1 MNYTMKK
8 IIVIICL
15 FYNYNYSKIEAQTII
30 PSGIISGI
38 WTNGGSPYLIQ
49 GHVLIPNDSV
59 LAIEPG
65 VVVQFQG
72 AFKLNVQGKLLAI
85 GTITDSI
92 TFTCANTSIGWRGIR
107 FDNTAI
113 TNDSTKIQFCK
124 IKNAIATGVSPENY
138 GGGIYIN
145 GVSKIIISQ
154 SSISNCKAMRGAAI
168 YFNGY
173 NCSPII
179 SNNTITYNTN
189 DNDGGGAIFCD
200 YGSTP
205 LITSNTISYNSAVGA
220 GAFSGGITCSSNPT
234 IINNTISNN
243 TSFMNGGG
251 INCANCNAVISNNII
266 SNNSASTYGGGI
278 YCGSINYPILKGN
291 IIANNSATKGAGV
304 FCTAGANATLSQ
316 SIICNNTASGDG
328 GGICFENGSVTKIV
342 NSTIVNNN
350 ATNGGGMYCIGS
362 SNPSIQNSILYG
374 NTAISG
380 NQVFVFDELSDP
392 SFTYC
397 NIEGGLNGIELNGN
411 VQTGAYSNNINSNPL
426 FIAPSSGSDQSHNG
440 LSADWSLQNNSP
452 CIDTGNPTTTTT
464 DSTDFAGNT
473 RITVCRVDM
482 GAYEYQTGIPLK
494 LSLTISQPVLCHGDT
509 TGEVTAIVSG
519 GSANYLYNWSN
530 GQTDSIATGL
540 AAGTYTLTVS
550 ETSYGCSLSKTI
562 TLTQPTIVTL
572 NAGPD
577 KTITC
582 GGSIQF
588 DNVYSNFMGPGV
600 LTYSWTPAVGLDYDS
615 IINPI
620 CSSIVDTTYVLK
632 IKTPNGCELLDSI
645 NVSILPLIANA
656 GGPIIMSCDGVTQV
670 NSVFTNYTGTAALSY
685 QWIPSTGLNN
695 DTIANPT
702 VNQQN
707 QTDYQVSVTTE
718 NGCIATDSMRVIV
731 MPLTI
736 TSGGSNTNTTTCN
749 GTIAL
754 STSTNYQGID
764 TLNYLWTP
772 SEGLSDS
779 TIANPTITV
788 DTNKA
793 YTVTITTTNGC
804 TASTQ
809 IMALLT
815 PIADSAKICIVGVNS
830 NNKNIVIWNKPIST
844 IIESFN
850 IYKETNV
857 TNIYTLIGSVNYDSL
872 STFIDTSSF
881 PSVQSN
887 KYRISIKDKCGV
899 ETNKSEPHK
908 TMHLAINQGQGNSWN
923 LIWDAY
929 EGFVVPTYNIYRGS
943 SPGFLNPI
951 GTSSGSNSQYTD
963 LNPPVGNLY
972 YQVELIGPNVCNP
985 TRDYNASRS
994 NIATNNIS
1002 NVFNITNKNSFEIYP
1017 NPAENNITITTEKNI
1032 KSGTISIM
1040 NLQGEII
1047 LRADIYNQ
1055 NSKLLEIENLS
1066 SGVYFITLRTENYT
1080 STKKLIKQ

>member
-1 MNYTMKK
+1 MKK
-8 IIVIICL
+8 AIFFIYIV
-15 FYNYNYSKIEAQTII
+15 YSFSYANIEAQTIV
-30 PSGIISGI
+30 PSGAISGT
-38 WTNGGSPYLIQ
+38 WTSGGSPYLIQ
-49 GHVLIPNDSV
+49 GHVLIPNDST
-59 LAIEPG
+59 LIIEPG
-65 VVVQFQG
+65 VSVQFQG
-72 AFKLNVQGKLLAI
+72 AYKLNVQGKLLAI
-85 GTITDSI
+85 GTLTDSI
-92 TFTCANTSIGWRGIR
+92 TFTCANPSIGWRGIR
-107 FDNTAI
+107 FDNTSI
-113 TNDSTKIQFCK
+113 TNDSTKIQFCT

-138 GGGIYIN
+138 GGGIYISS
-145 GVSKIIISQ
+145 VSKIIISQ
-154 SSISNCKAMRGAAI
+154 SNISNCKAFRGAAI

-173 NCSPII
+173 NCNPII
-179 SNNTITYNTN
+179 ANNTITYNTN

-200 YGSTP
+200 YGANP
-205 LITSNTISYNSAVGA
+205 LIANNTVSYNSAVGA

-234 IINNTISNN
+234 IINNTITNN

-251 INCANCNAVISNNII
+251 INCAGCNAIINNNII
-266 SNNSASTYGGGI
+266 SNNNASTYGGGI

-291 IIANNSATKGAGV
+291 IISNNSSTKGAGV
-304 FCTAGANATLSQ
+304 FFTAGANATLSQ

-350 ATNGGGMYCIGS
+350 ATNGGGIYCVGS
-362 SNPSIQNSILYG
+362 SNPNIHNSIIYG
-374 NTAISG
+374 NTATFG
-380 NQVFVFDELSDP
+380 NQIFVFDEVSDP

-411 VQTGAYSNNINSNPL
+411 LYTGVYSNNINSNPL
-426 FIAPSSGSDQSHNG
+426 FISPSSGSGQSFNG
-440 LSADWSLQNNSP
+440 LTADWSLQNTSP
-452 CIDTGNPTTTTT
+452 SIDTGNPATIIT
-464 DSTDFAGNT
+464 DSTDFVGNT
-473 RITVCRVDM
+473 RITVCRIDM

-494 LSLTISQPVLCHGDT
+494 LSLTISQHVLCHGDT

-519 GSANYLYNWSN
+519 GSTNYSYSWSN

-550 ETSYGCSLSKTI
+550 ETSYGCSLSKSI
-562 TLTQPTIVTL
+562 TLSQPPTITL
-572 NAGPD
+572 NAGLD

-582 GGSIQF
+582 GGSILF
-588 DNVYSNFMGPGV
+588 NDVTTNFMGPGE
-600 LTYSWTPAVGLDYDS
+600 LTYSWTPAIGLNNDS
-615 IINPI
+615 IFNPL
-620 CSSIVDTTYVLK
+620 CSAIVDTTYVLK
-632 IKTPNGCELLDSI
+632 IITPSGCEVLDSI
-645 NVSILPLIANA
+645 DITVLPLAVYA
-656 GGPIIMSCDGVTQV
+656 GGLKMMSCDGLIQLD
-670 NSVFTNYTGTAALSY
+670 SVYSNYTGTEPLSY
-685 QWIPSTGLNN
+685 QWSPSTGLNN

-702 VNQQN
+702 TNLQSE
-707 QTDYQVSVTTE
+707 THYQVAITTI
-718 NGCIATDSMRVIV
+718 NGCVATDSVQV
-731 MPLTI
+731 VVTPLII
-736 TSGGSNTNTTTCN
+736 TSSGINSTTCN
-749 GTIAL
+749 TQIAL
-754 STSTNYQGID
+754 NTSTNYQGTD
-764 TLNYLWTP
+764 TLSYSWTP
-772 SEGLSDS
+772 TEGLSDS
-779 TIANPTITV
+779 TISNPTVTV
-788 DTNKA
+788 DTSLSYKVK
-793 YTVTITTTNGC
+793 VTTINGC
-804 TASTQ
+804 IDSTYVTAQ
-809 IMALLT
+809 LV
-815 PIADSAKICIVGVNS
+815 PIADSVKICIVGVNS

-943 SPGFLNPI
+943 SPDFLNPI

-985 TRDYNASRS
+985 TRDYNSSRS
-994 NIATNNIS
+994 NIATNNIN
-1002 NVFNITNKNSFEIYP
+1002 NVFDTTNKNSFEIYP
-1017 NPAENNITITTEKNI
+1017 NPAQNNITITTEKKI
-1032 KSGTISIM
+1032 KSGTICIM
-1040 NLQGEII
+1040 NLQGKII
-1047 LRADIYNQ
+1047 LHAELSNQ